1 MAADANYR
9 GETWKISAADLE
21 GRDDGTVAIR
31 VKPVPGKADRRAV
44 RVQADYPSDPQQPRE
59 RTRKRALQ
67 SMIRTSNM
75 KPSRHAF
82 TLVELLVVIAII
94 GILIGMMFPA
104 VGAMHEAA
112 RRTTCQ
118 GRMARLGLALQRY
131 EAAYGTL
138 PAGTTDPKGP
148 VHNVPKGNQI
158 SWTVHLLP
166 YLDEAGTLKHIDL
179 AAGAYAE
186 KNAPVRKLH
195 IAAFACPS
203 QVPVATAAL
212 PASSYAGCHHDVEQ
226 PIADD
231 NHGVLFLN
239 SHIAERDVTDGVE
252 HTIYVGEK
260 RVDEGDLGWMSGTR
274 ATLRNAGT
282 PINQTPTDPPPT
294 DLYVGGFG
302 SHHPSGASFLF
313 GDRAVKFINQDIDK
327 DILQQLANRADGRLL
342 TGGPTRE

>member
-1 MAADANYR
+1 
-9 GETWKISAADLE
+9 
-21 GRDDGTVAIR
+21 
-31 VKPVPGKADRRAV
+31 
-44 RVQADYPSDPQQPRE
+44 
-59 RTRKRALQ
+59 
-67 SMIRTSNM
+67 M
-75 KPSRHAF
+75 KLSRHAF

-94 GILIGMMFPA
+94 GILIGMMVPA

-131 EAAYGTL
+131 DAAYGTL
-138 PAGTTDPKGP
+138 PAGTTDPKSP
-148 VHNVPKGNQI
+148 IHNVPQGIQI

-166 YLDEAGTLKHIDL
+166 YLDEAGTMKQIDL
-179 AAGAYAE
+179 DAGAYAE

-203 QVPVATAAL
+203 QAPVSTATI
-212 PASSYAGCHHDVEQ
+212 PASSYAGCHHDVEV
-226 PIADD
+226 PIADG

-252 HTIYVGEK
+252 HTIYLGEK
-260 RVDEGDLGWMSGTR
+260 RVDAGDLGWMSGTR

-282 PINQTPTDPPPT
+282 PINQTATEPTGG

-302 SHHPSGASFLF
+302 SYHPSGAAFLF
-313 GDRAVKFINQDIDK
+313 GDRAVMFLNQGIDK
-327 DILQQLANRADGRLL
+327 DIFQHLANRADGQLL